1 MLLIKLIFF
10 VKYGILNM
18 ELYVGFWK
26 ILGGRDMKKVLRTFL
41 QTASLCAVVVMLTMG
56 INAILGVNI
65 SISYYM
71 VMLAG
76 FVALS
81 FIWSFGMYLLQLKGL
96 GAPVKQNIRSKK
108 SVSSVRKT
116 NYDYQTNNV
125 RKRKVS

>member
-1 MLLIKLIFF
+1 
-10 VKYGILNM
+10 
-18 ELYVGFWK
+18 
-26 ILGGRDMKKVLRTFL
+26 MKKVLRTFL

-76 FVALS
+76 FVVLS

>member
-10 VKYGILNM
+10 VKYGILSM

-76 FVALS
+76 FVVLS

-96 GAPVKQNIRSKK
+96 GVPVKQNIRSKK
-108 SVSSVRKT
+108 SVSSVRQT